1 MGMSLSRGPAWSWFG
16 LPEKL
21 FLGALAVGAAS
32 WIGGVGLAGQVL
44 IWLVAAILGIIVIAR
59 GALRWSRL
67 LLWRL
72 RNRLIVAYLFIAV
85 IPLVLLLVM
94 AQLGTWALTR
104 QVGTYLLN
112 AELDRRITSLRE
124 TAVRLAN
131 APPAD
136 RAEAILRAGFL
147 FRERFPGIEILVRD
161 QSGRETRYPPE
172 SDLGV
177 PPTGFM
183 NRSGVIAKDGYFHL
197 WAHQG
202 TDRTEVVIVLPVTRA
217 FLGGLVPG
225 IGDVTLRYFPDPA
238 STKTPRTLRL
248 HPAVSGEQPPP
259 PTVPLDVPAFLKPL
273 DWAVPWSVT
282 LPISVWDEPQAQET
296 SLLAMRSPIS
306 RILDVIFRL
315 RPEDSESDLL
325 KVFYLAVG
333 LFVVVQI
340 LSAMLGISLT
350 RSITS
355 AVHEL
360 YEGTERVKEGDFAHR
375 IRVSGHD
382 QLAELGQSFNRMT
395 ANLEKLLISEKERQ
409 RMQAELEIAREVQS
423 QLHPKALPGLGSLRL
438 TSLCTPARMVSG
450 DYYDYQAVSDH
461 RLVIA
466 IGDVAGKGISA
477 ALLMATLQS
486 AMRSQLR
493 HCMEASAQPQ
503 ISTARLVANLN
514 TQLHAST
521 SPEKFATFFFGVYDD
536 ETGLLHYTNAGHLPP
551 VLFGQGRTKRL
562 EVNGMV
568 VGAFPDVPYGE
579 SSLRLEKGDLMVC
592 FTDGITEPENA
603 YGEMYGEDRLI
614 DLVRDNLHL
623 PDAEIVNLIVESVQS
638 WMGIRELPDDMTL
651 LLARKV

>member
-1 MGMSLSRGPAWSWFG
+1 MSLSRGLAWSWLG

-21 FLGALAVGAAS
+21 FLGSLAVGAAC
-32 WIGGVGLAGQVL
+32 WAGGVGLAGQVL
-44 IWLVAAILGIIVIAR
+44 IWLVAAVLAVIVVGR
-59 GALRWSRL
+59 GALRWSRI

-85 IPLVLLLVM
+85 IPLLLLLVM

-112 AELDRRITSLRE
+112 AEMERRVTLLRE
-124 TAVRLAN
+124 TAARLAT

-147 FRERFPGIEILVRD
+147 FRERFPGVEILVRD
-161 QSGRETRYPPE
+161 AAGKETRYPPE
-172 SDLGV
+172 AGLEA
-177 PPTGFM
+177 PPVGFAD
-183 NRSGVIAKDGYFHL
+183 RSGIIAKSGSFHL

-202 TDRTEVVIVLPVTRA
+202 TARTEVVIVMPVTRT
-217 FLGGLVPG
+217 FLAGLVPG
-225 IGDVTLRYFPDPA
+225 IGDVTLRYFPDP
-238 STKTPRTLRL
+238 SSQKSVRTLRL
-248 HPAVSGEQPPP
+248 HPAIPGEQAPPP
-259 PTVPLDVPAFLKPL
+259 LAALDVPLLLRPL

-282 LPISVWDEPQAQET
+282 VPIAIWDEPQAQET
-296 SLLAMRSPIS
+296 ALLAMRSPIS

-315 RPEDSESDLL
+315 RPEESESDLL
-325 KVFYLAVG
+325 KVFYLAVA

-375 IRVSGHD
+375 IPVNGHD
-382 QLAELGQSFNRMT
+382 QLADLGQSFNRMT
-395 ANLEKLLISEKERQ
+395 ANLEQLLISEKERQ
-409 RMQAELEIAREVQS
+409 RLQAELEIAREVQS

-450 DYYDYQAVSDH
+450 DYYDFQAVSDH
-461 RLVIA
+461 RLVMA

-493 HCMEASAQPQ
+493 HCMEASPQPE

-521 SPEKFATFFFGVYDD
+521 SPEKFATFFIGVYDD
-536 ETGLLHYTNAGHLPP
+536 DSGLLHYTNAGHLPP
-551 VLFGQGRTKRL
+551 VLFSRRGSERL

-579 SSLRLEKGDLMVC
+579 SRLHLDKGDLLVC

-623 PDAEIVNLIVESVQS
+623 PEAEIVNLIAESVQT
-638 WMGIRELPDDMTL
+638 WMGAQEQPDDMTL